1 MTYEEINAVYRDLQC
16 YYIEKIIGCCN
27 GCDSIEVNLVDQRD
41 IMLADG
47 GYLPEQ
53 DSRYFLIKTEMGY
66 TLLFVNGCDTDEWQ
80 LESVGVDGLRDIL
93 QAITR

>member
-53 DSRYFLIKTEMGY
+53 DSEYFFDKNR
-66 TLLFVNGCDTDEWQ
+66 NGVHIAFC
-80 LESVGVDGLRDIL
+80 
-93 QAITR
+93 